1 MTIVLLLERR
11 IWRKLTLTW
20 RGNEATTTARLP
32 RREGPIDFE
41 YRLSHFPKVVSV
53 AMPLCVI

>member
-20 RGNEATTTARLP
+20 RGNEATVTAQLP

-41 YRLSHFPKVVSV
+41 YRLSHFPKVVPV

>member
-20 RGNEATTTARLP
+20 RSNEATVTAQLP